1 MFDHEKF
8 EAYQLAVAYWKLVI
22 DILEKIPSGN
32 SAVKEQLRRA
42 ASSIAL
48 NIAEGSGRCK
58 TLDRKKYYTI
68 ARGSAM
74 ECAAISDL
82 VISLEP
88 RLEYDF
94 GESKKVLHSIVSI
107 LSKIILK

>member
-8 EAYQLAVAYWKLVI
+8 EAYQLAIIYWESALRL
-22 DILEKIPSGN
+22 LEKIPSGN
-32 SAVKEQLRRA
+32 SAIKDQLKL
-42 ASSIAL
+42 ASSSISL
-48 NIAEGSGRCK
+48 NIAEGYGRYSRGG
-58 TLDRKKYYTI
+58 RKRFYTI

-82 VISLEP
+82 IVRIQPKLIDEVSQL
-88 RLEYDF
+88 
-94 GESKKVLHSIVSI
+94 KKTLHSIVSI